1 VTSLDDAAMLD
12 VEAVRATFP
21 EWRIFQAHR
30 VWWAAR
36 GGLQEWTGPASL
48 LARVLC
54 AETLKALAEKLSLQE
69 YLDHLT
75 PGELAKVYRDCLT
88 VPGVYPHPR

>member
-1 VTSLDDAAMLD
+1 MLGA
-12 VEAVRATFP
+12 EAVRAAFP
-21 EWRIFQAHR
+21 EWRIFQAHG
-30 VWWAAR
+30 VWWAIR

-54 AETLKALAEKLSLQE
+54 AETLNALTEKLSLQE

-75 PGELAKVYRDCLT
+75 PGELAKVYRDGLT
-88 VPGVYPHPR
+88 VPRVCPPPGATARKG